1 MRYLVILQDIRG
13 LPDVILILGARLGMF
28 TGYDIRVIVVAGGF
42 NYRLLLTTAVILF
55 GIALLDLYRGR
66 R

>member
-1 MRYLVILQDIRG
+1 MRYLVILG
-13 LPDVILILGARLGMF
+13 LLLAFLIF
-28 TGYDIRVIVVAGGF
+28 GYDIRVIVVAGGF
-42 NYRLLLTTAVILF
+42 NYRILLTTAVILF